1 MRTSR
6 MCLAGGGGDDEGEGE
21 EVVARSLFAQSVQLN
36 VSPTYADPKDTG
48 RLRIGLSKKGAGFV
62 DGVL

>member
-1 MRTSR
+1 
-6 MCLAGGGGDDEGEGE
+6 MCLAGNGGDDDE
-21 EVVARSLFAQSVQLN
+21 EVVVRSLFAQSVQLN

-48 RLRIGLSKKGAGFV
+48 RLRIGLSRKGAGFV